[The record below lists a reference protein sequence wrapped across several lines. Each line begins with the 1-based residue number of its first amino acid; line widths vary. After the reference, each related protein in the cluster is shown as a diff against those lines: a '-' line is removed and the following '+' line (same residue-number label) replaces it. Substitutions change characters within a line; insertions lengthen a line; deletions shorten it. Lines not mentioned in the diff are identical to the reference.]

1 MPNRANTTPK
11 TLLVLGATS
20 GIAQAYLRYVASKH
34 PDHSYILVGRNAEK
48 LDIVR
53 KDISGRS
60 LGNVRAITAEIG
72 IPEAIASTMAKI
84 VEAGGVIDECLIA
97 YGALGEQQVLQ
108 RDLVATEAL
117 FTTNFV
123 SAGLWLEAIAAL
135 FEKQNSGHVVA
146 IASVAGDRGRQSNY
160 LYGATKAGL
169 ERICEGMAHRFSSA
183 KDIHVTCIKPGLV
196 DTPMTE
202 QLSPSGPLWSNPET
216 VARDIY
222 RAIQRKRTRIYTPW
236 FWRAI
241 LLVVRA
247 LPVPMFHRTGL

>member
-1 MPNRANTTPK
+1 MPDLTNTSPK

-20 GIAQAYLRYVASKH
+20 GIAQAYLRHVASKH
-34 PDHSYILVGRNAEK
+34 RDHKYILVGRNAEK
-48 LDIVR
+48 LDIVQ
-53 KDISGRS
+53 KDIAGRS
-60 LGNVRAITAEIG
+60 LGNVLAITAEIG
-72 IPEAIASTMAKI
+72 VPKAIVPTMAKI
-84 VEAGGVIDECLIA
+84 IEAGGVIDECLVA

-108 RDLVATEAL
+108 ADLTAANAL

-169 ERICEGMAHRFSSA
+169 ERICEGMAHRFSNA
-183 KDIHVTCIKPGLV
+183 KNIHVTCIKPGLV

-202 QLSPSGPLWSNPET
+202 QLSPSGPLWAKPET

-222 RAIQRKRTRIYTPW
+222 RAVKRKRTRIYTPW
-236 FWRAI
+236 FWRPI
-241 LLVVRA
+241 LMIVRA
-247 LPVPMFHRTGL
+247 LPVSLFHRTRL